1 MKKRVTL
8 SIFAILMTGL
18 LAFSGVG
25 WAALAQDN
33 NNPAARG
40 PTPEEYGA
48 ITGRVTDVHGV
59 GVADARIEIWDEA
72 TMARGWAWSTADGSF
87 TNTGLVAGT
96 YQIWVFP
103 PEGVHL
109 TPAFI
114 PDIVVTAGV
123 ATAVDVVLLE
133 EIRDDGIR
141 LPQLPDLIFDPP
153 LLPADYRDEVMM
165 APPVR
170 DIPYKMETV
179 VEGGGAI
186 SGRVTDAALGPVAD
200 VYVSVWDE
208 RGFRAGWDFTDQD
221 GKYEIT
227 LPAGNY
233 KIWFI
238 PPEGVYLARTH
249 ISDIVVTAGET
260 TTVDVILE
268 VGGLISGRVT
278 HAAGVGVTHARIVL
292 RHPVIGIWND
302 WGIRT
307 DADGNYTTI
316 GLPAGTY
323 EMRVFPPE
331 GVYLA
336 PAFISGIV
344 VTAGET
350 TTVDVTLKE
359 GGLISGRVT
368 DEAGV
373 GVPNASVSV
382 WGLGT
387 GARGWARTDAD
398 GYYTTTGLAA
408 GTYEMT
414 VRPPRGVYLAPAFI
428 SGIVVTAGE
437 TTTVDVTLEEGGLI
451 SGRVTDPNGVGVA
464 RAWVSVRDP
473 TTWAHG
479 WARTDDQGNYTTTGL
494 LPGVYEMTVRP
505 PRGVYLAPASVP
517 DIVVTVGQTTTVN
530 VTLEEGGLISG
541 RVTDG
546 AGVGVPN
553 AWVSVW
559 DPATGAHGWAE
570 TDDHGYYTTTGLLPG
585 VYEMEIFPPEGLDL
599 APAFIPDIVVTAGQT
614 TEVNVTLEEA
624 GVIAGTVRDTGG
636 KPAGGISIHVSD
648 EATGDRMGH
657 AWTTE
662 DGSYAITVP
671 PGTYRIFLQSPPGGP
686 YLAPTWV
693 RGIEVTAGVTTT
705 VDVTLA
711 AGGRVSGTVTDPDGV
726 GVAGAGIRVNG
737 FGTTTDADGSFTT
750 IGLLPGIYEMKVTPP
765 EGVNLAPARIP
776 GIVITAGETIVVN
789 VALKLPGDATGD
801 GKVDAS
807 DLTLVTRAF

>member
-1 MKKRVTL
+1 MKRRLAL

-25 WAALAQDN
+25 WAAPTQD

-40 PTPEEYGA
+40 PTGEEYGA

-72 TMARGWAWSTADGSF
+72 TMARGWARSAADGSF
-87 TNTGLVAGT
+87 TNTGLVAST

-141 LPQLPDLIFDPP
+141 LPQLPDLIFDPL
-153 LLPADYRDEVMM
+153 LLPPDYHDEVMM

-208 RGFRAGWDFTDQD
+208 RGFGAGWDFTDQD

-260 TTVDVILE
+260 TTVDVTLE

-323 EMRVFPPE
+323 EMRVYPPE

-344 VTAGET
+344 VAAGQT
-350 TTVDVTLKE
+350 TTVDVTLE
-359 GGLISGRVT
+359 AGGLISGRIT

-373 GVPNASVSV
+373 GVPNARVSV
-382 WGLGT
+382 WDPAT

-398 GYYTTTGLAA
+398 
-408 GTYEMT
+408 
-414 VRPPRGVYLAPAFI
+414 
-428 SGIVVTAGE
+428 
-437 TTTVDVTLEEGGLI
+437 
-451 SGRVTDPNGVGVA
+451 
-464 RAWVSVRDP
+464 
-473 TTWAHG
+473 
-479 WARTDDQGNYTTTGL
+479 
-494 LPGVYEMTVRP
+494 
-505 PRGVYLAPASVP
+505 
-517 DIVVTVGQTTTVN
+517 
-530 VTLEEGGLISG
+530 
-541 RVTDG
+541 
-546 AGVGVPN
+546 
-553 AWVSVW
+553 
-559 DPATGAHGWAE
+559 
-570 TDDHGYYTTTGLLPG
+570 GYYTTTGLLPG

-624 GVIAGTVRDTGG
+624 GVIAGTVRDTDGN
-636 KPAGGISIHVSD
+636 PAERISIHVWH
-648 EATGDRMGH
+648 EATGDWMGH
-657 AWTTE
+657 AWTA
-662 DGSYAITVP
+662 DHGSYAVTVP
-671 PGTYRIFLQSPPGGP
+671 AGTYRISLQSPPGGP
-686 YLAPTWV
+686 YLAPAWV

-807 DLTLVTRAF
+807 DLALVAGAFNTQDAAADINADGIVDIFDLVKVGISFGRGND

>member
-25 WAALAQDN
+25 WAALAQD

-153 LLPADYRDEVMM
+153 LLPPDYHDEVMM

-208 RGFRAGWDFTDQD
+208 RGFGAGWDFTDQD

-260 TTVDVILE
+260 TTVDVVLE
-268 VGGLISGRVT
+268 
-278 HAAGVGVTHARIVL
+278 
-292 RHPVIGIWND
+292 
-302 WGIRT
+302 
-307 DADGNYTTI
+307 
-316 GLPAGTY
+316 
-323 EMRVFPPE
+323 
-331 GVYLA
+331 
-336 PAFISGIV
+336 
-344 VTAGET
+344 
-350 TTVDVTLKE
+350 E

-373 GVPNASVSV
+373 GVPNA
-382 WGLGT
+382 
-387 GARGWARTDAD
+387 
-398 GYYTTTGLAA
+398 
-408 GTYEMT
+408 
-414 VRPPRGVYLAPAFI
+414 
-428 SGIVVTAGE
+428 
-437 TTTVDVTLEEGGLI
+437 
-451 SGRVTDPNGVGVA
+451 
-464 RAWVSVRDP
+464 
-473 TTWAHG
+473 
-479 WARTDDQGNYTTTGL
+479 
-494 LPGVYEMTVRP
+494 
-505 PRGVYLAPASVP
+505 
-517 DIVVTVGQTTTVN
+517 
-530 VTLEEGGLISG
+530 
-541 RVTDG
+541 
-546 AGVGVPN
+546 
-553 AWVSVW
+553 WVSVW
-559 DPATGAHGWAE
+559 DPVTGAEEEWAWTDVEGHYTIVGLATG
-570 TDDHGYYTTTGLLPG
+570 T
-585 VYEMEIFPPEGLDL
+585 YEMEVRPPWEVNLV
-599 APAFIPDIVVTAGQT
+599 PAHITDIVV
-614 TEVNVTLEEA
+614 
-624 GVIAGTVRDTGG
+624 I
-636 KPAGGISIHVSD
+636 
-648 EATGDRMGH
+648 
-657 AWTTE
+657 
-662 DGSYAITVP
+662 
-671 PGTYRIFLQSPPGGP
+671 
-686 YLAPTWV
+686 
-693 RGIEVTAGVTTT
+693 
-705 VDVTLA
+705 
-711 AGGRVSGTVTDPDGV
+711 
-726 GVAGAGIRVNG
+726 
-737 FGTTTDADGSFTT
+737 
-750 IGLLPGIYEMKVTPP
+750 
-765 EGVNLAPARIP
+765 
-776 GIVITAGETIVVN
+776 AGETTTVN

-807 DLTLVTRAF
+807 DLTLVTRAFNTQDAAADINADGIVDIFDLVKVGISFGRGND